1 MRILDPKNYVYL
13 SLLKLEKPYF
23 WPKLLQNLKKDFYP
37 KIISVNSKS
46 LCYYNF
52 TQKNKNNN
60 NKKLWALIFHETS
73 KTLICLFFFYPKSPK
88 KFKTKFLNSSGF
100 ATFSVRWHPI
110 SMEKRAGGSDKKL
123 YKNRQTDGGY
133 LIGSRQFEI
142 STYLRGGGGN
152 FQNWFCREDWVGK
165 SA

>member
-60 NKKLWALIFHETS
+60 NKKL
-73 KTLICLFFFYPKSPK
+73 
-88 KFKTKFLNSSGF
+88 
-100 ATFSVRWHPI
+100 
-110 SMEKRAGGSDKKL
+110 
-123 YKNRQTDGGY
+123 
-133 LIGSRQFEI
+133 
-142 STYLRGGGGN
+142 
-152 FQNWFCREDWVGK
+152 
-165 SA
+165 